1 MSGCWFCEGMRIRSG
16 VSGFDELVGG
26 GLLPNRLYVLSG
38 PPGSGKTTFTAQFV
52 SEGLRNGEQ
61 CMYITMHE
69 TREELINDMSSYDFG
84 FESLTESDNFRFL
97 NLVSPKGKHVL
108 NQFSQ
113 SGSSSSVKSLTDK
126 IVAFVNSRSV
136 DRLIIDS
143 TMLLRL
149 FFANGSEEMTRFLTA
164 LKQGDSTTLLISEMT
179 DPSSYSDEHYLAH
192 GVVFFHNYLEAGGMT
207 RGIQV
212 IKMRGTNID
221 CNIRSVD
228 FTSGGLV
235 VDPST
240 TVET

>member
-1 MSGCWFCEGMRIRSG
+1 MRIRSG
-16 VSGFDELVGG
+16 VSGFDDLVGG
-26 GLLPNRLYVLSG
+26 GFLPERLYVLSG

-52 SEGLRNGEQ
+52 AEGLRNGEQ

-69 TREELINDMSSYDFG
+69 TREELVNDMSGYEFG
-84 FESLTESDNFRFL
+84 FDTLTDSDNFRFL

-113 SGSSSSVKSLTDK
+113 GSGSSSVKSLTDK
-126 IVAFVNSRSV
+126 IVAFVNSRNV

-164 LKQGDSTTLLISEMT
+164 LKQGDATTLLVSEMT
-179 DPSSYSDEHYLAH
+179 DPSSYADEHYLAH
-192 GVVFFHNYLEAGGMT
+192 GVVFFHNYLDAGGMT
-207 RGIQV
+207 RGVQV

-221 CNIRSVD
+221 CDIRSAE
-228 FTSGGLV
+228 FTDGGLV
-235 VDPST
+235 IDPST
-240 TVET
+240 KVDA

>member
-1 MSGCWFCEGMRIRSG
+1 MRIRSG
-16 VSGFDELVGG
+16 VSGFDDLIGG
-26 GLLPNRLYVLSG
+26 GFLPERLYVLSG

-52 SEGLRNGEQ
+52 AEGLRNGEQ

-69 TREELINDMSSYDFG
+69 TREELVNDMSSYDFG
-84 FESLTESDNFRFL
+84 FDTLTDSDNFRFL

-113 SGSSSSVKSLTDK
+113 SGGSSSVKSLTDK
-126 IVAFVNSRSV
+126 IVAFVNSRNV

-164 LKQGDSTTLLISEMT
+164 LKQGDATTLLVSEMT

-207 RGIQV
+207 RGVQV

-221 CNIRSVD
+221 CDIRSAT
-228 FTSGGLV
+228 FTDGGLV
-235 VDPST
+235 VDPSAK
-240 TVET
+240 VET